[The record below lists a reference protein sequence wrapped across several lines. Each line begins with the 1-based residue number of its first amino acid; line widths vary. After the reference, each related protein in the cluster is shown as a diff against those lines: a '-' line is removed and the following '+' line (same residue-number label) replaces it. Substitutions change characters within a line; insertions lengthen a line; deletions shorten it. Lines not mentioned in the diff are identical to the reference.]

1 MSLMSRFTNLV
12 AAKANKFL
20 DAADDPDADLELSYE
35 KMLTS
40 LQETKGHLAD
50 VIAEQITLE
59 HQIADHKAAMD
70 RHDNDARI
78 ALKAGREDLA
88 RAALADKEAEA
99 HKLEPI
105 QTSLD
110 HVRQQAEKLK
120 LYEQKLEAKIE
131 QFRTEKESL
140 KAEHQA
146 ADAELKVDQQL
157 AGIGKGLGG
166 VEDTIQHARD
176 KTHAMAAKA
185 EAMERMM
192 DDGTIHDPLDHRTSN
207 EHDIEKL
214 RDQSDI
220 DDQMAKLRA
229 EMGQDKEPPKPEP
242 SKPEPSK
249 P

>member
-1 MSLMSRFTNLV
+1 MSLMSRFSNLV

-20 DAADDPDADLELSYE
+20 DAADDPDAELELSYE

-59 HQIADHKAAMD
+59 HQIADHKAAID
-70 RHDNDARI
+70 RHDQDARI
-78 ALKAGREDLA
+78 AMKAGREDLA
-88 RAALADKEAEA
+88 RAALGEKSSEE
-99 HKLEPI
+99 HKLAPI
-105 QTSLD
+105 QTSYE
-110 HVRQQAEKLK
+110 HVRQQADKLK

-146 ADAELKVDQQL
+146 AEAELQVDQQL

-176 KTHAMAAKA
+176 KTHAMASKA

-192 DDGTIHDPLDHRTSN
+192 DEGVIHDPLDQRTTN
-207 EHDIEKL
+207 ELAIEKL

-220 DDQMAKLRA
+220 DDQLAKLRA
-229 EMGQDKEPPKPEP
+229 EMGQSKEPPKP
-242 SKPEPSK
+242 
-249 P
+249 

>member
-20 DAADDPDADLELSYE
+20 DAAEDPDAELELSYE

-59 HQIADHKAAMD
+59 HQITDHKAAID
-70 RHDNDARI
+70 RHDQDARI

-88 RAALADKEAEA
+88 RAALGEKSSEE
-99 HKLEPI
+99 HKLAPI

-110 HVRQQAEKLK
+110 HVRQQADKLK
-120 LYEQKLEAKIE
+120 IYEQKLEDKIE

-146 ADAELKVDQQL
+146 AEAELQVDQQL

-176 KTHAMAAKA
+176 KTHATAAKA

-192 DDGTIHDPLDHRTSN
+192 DEGVIHDPLDHRTGN
-207 EHDIEKL
+207 EHAIEKL

-220 DDQMAKLRA
+220 DDQLAKLRA
-229 EMGQDKEPPKPEP
+229 ELDQNKEPPQP
-242 SKPEPSK
+242 
-249 P
+249 

>member
-59 HQIADHKAAMD
+59 HQIAEHKAAND
-70 RHDNDARI
+70 RHDGDARI
-78 ALKAGREDLA
+78 AMKAGREDLA
-88 RAALADKEAEA
+88 RVALGEKSAEEGRLA
-99 HKLEPI
+99 PI
-105 QTSLD
+105 QTSYE
-110 HVRQQAEKLK
+110 HVKQQADKLK
-120 LYEQKLEAKIE
+120 LYEHKLEDKIE

-140 KAEHQA
+140 KAEHHA
-146 ADAELKVDQQL
+146 AEAELKVDQQL
-157 AGIGKGLGG
+157 AGIGQGFGG
-166 VEDTIQHARD
+166 VEETIQHARD

-185 EAMERMM
+185 EAMERLM
-192 DDGTIHDPLDHRTSN
+192 DDGTIHDPLDHRTAN

-214 RDQSDI
+214 RVQSDI
-220 DDQMAKLRA
+220 DAQMAKLRA
-229 EMGQDKEPPKPEP
+229 EMEPPKP
-242 SKPEPSK
+242 
-249 P
+249 